1 MKIIPYRHQFFQALF
16 SSTAQVL
23 LVTAKIA
30 FIFMRNSVL
39 VTHGSLRVKESLRKV
54 LPKKSFAPESD
65 DNVIKIYT
73 GINLKAP

>member
-1 MKIIPYRHQFFQALF
+1 MKIIPYRHQFFSGLIF
-16 SSTAQVL
+16 STAQVL

-30 FIFMRNSVL
+30 FIFMRNSIL

-54 LPKKSFAPESD
+54 LPPESD

>member
-1 MKIIPYRHQFFQALF
+1 
-16 SSTAQVL
+16 
-23 LVTAKIA
+23 
-30 FIFMRNSVL
+30 MRNSIL

-73 GINLKAP
+73 GINLKAPWYNLQQSTLDKKKPSLGV